1 LAWLPSSLLIL
12 LYLLSTPKRAGQ
24 AASDYP
30 CIAAEK
36 LGPLGTIAKV
46 QVERK
51 EKSQKRLEKCR
62 FLAGPLRKE
71 RWNAGAAHIGDANSA
86 VTAVTGAESPFE

>member
-30 CIAAEK
+30 CEAAETRADGHYSQGARRTQGK
-36 LGPLGTIAKV
+36 IAKKAGKMQIFGEAV
-46 QVERK
+46 
-51 EKSQKRLEKCR
+51 EKSVQECG
-62 FLAGPLRKE
+62 FGAFAG
-71 RWNAGAAHIGDANSA
+71 
-86 VTAVTGAESPFE
+86 FEPSGEGRHGR